1 MLHVAWQAVISAGLM
16 NLVTAALVE
25 NAMDEDRSIAT
36 VIAPSE
42 KGGLCMRDTQRSV
55 RAAPSL
61 LMMSQRLQRTAPP
74 NSTDKLANA
83 SDDKMPSQ
91 TASDDLAQTL
101 QDALQWEMQQ
111 IEKSLGKDG
120 VTKLGAQP
128 GRVMGVALNGK
139 DDIRMLQSALMIG
152 VAGVLTLAKVF
163 SLLRRLR
170 PEVYI
175 KEADLEIEAV
185 TDTDASP
192 RTAPRRFANPHVG
205 LFDWVSKVWQ
215 TTPEDEV
222 KQAGLDGWAFL
233 EFRRLNWRIF
243 SVIGPVLCA
252 VLLPLHY
259 EAHRDAEYELD
270 LLSKFDIGRD
280 PLPDWMLWVHAV
292 MVWFVVCVS
301 AWTIT
306 RTQEH
311 FTERRYQWLKEI
323 PFPRAKTVL
332 IRNIPSR
339 YRSDAALKQY
349 FVNLFSEEVI
359 ERAYVVRHTGRLTY
373 QVAALKQARLDLLH
387 AKQHWEEAGRPD
399 RASSESLRLEHC
411 EKREQTLTQE
421 VAQAQARLDEGVA
434 RGDPVVCSST
444 GFVTFTNELS
454 QRLASREQYTRDVT
468 DFSMTTAPDP
478 NDLIYANL
486 AEEEMNSAGWN
497 WAGLAAIW
505 GVFTLW
511 VPFVVLISSWTTF
524 GAVQEMLPTLKE
536 LVQRHMWLDKLLTG
550 VFATIALK
558 VFLAFLPSAMYV
570 IIRTV
575 MGVKSGTEVQIKM
588 QKWYGLFLVTFV
600 LLVTSLSRGVTLTL
614 VSVAQKPGRIFRILA
629 DFLPSASHFYF
640 NYTVLG
646 WIVPFMELVRNAN
659 FWKFHLCKY
668 FLSMSEKEAKEYSEP
683 EDPASYGFGARMA
696 SSLLISAITFAFCSC
711 SPLILA
717 FSFISLSLSHASYTY
732 LVVYA
737 ESKKPDTG
745 GVLWVHGISYL
756 FLVILMYIL
765 LMTGV
770 LQMLSSSGKWLGPPV
785 VALASTVALYAGKH
799 RVDSL
804 AFDVLPLEEVVRTSQ
819 DLSKKAVR
827 EQGQYV
833 NFMEEVDGSGAIP
846 RRPAWCGQWPGS
858 QSATL
863 VPSKAPSPEQTRP
876 LEMPRI

>member
-1 MLHVAWQAVISAGLM
+1 
-16 NLVTAALVE
+16 
-25 NAMDEDRSIAT
+25 
-36 VIAPSE
+36 
-42 KGGLCMRDTQRSV
+42 
-55 RAAPSL
+55 
-61 LMMSQRLQRTAPP
+61 
-74 NSTDKLANA
+74 
-83 SDDKMPSQ
+83 
-91 TASDDLAQTL
+91 
-101 QDALQWEMQQ
+101 
-111 IEKSLGKDG
+111 
-120 VTKLGAQP
+120 
-128 GRVMGVALNGK
+128 
-139 DDIRMLQSALMIG
+139 MLQSALMIG

-163 SLLRRLR
+163 SLFRRLR
-170 PEVYI
+170 PVVYI
-175 KEADLEIEAV
+175 KEADLEIEDV

-192 RTAPRRFANPHVG
+192 CTAPRHYANPHVG

-222 KQAGLDGWAFL
+222 KLAGLDGWAFL

-243 SVIGPVLCA
+243 SVLGPVLCA

-259 EAHRDAEYELD
+259 EAHQDSEYELD
-270 LLSKFDIGRD
+270 MLSKFDIGRD

-301 AWTIT
+301 TWTIT

-387 AKQHWEEAGRPD
+387 AKQHWQEAGRPD

-444 GFVTFTNELS
+444 GFVTFTDELS
-454 QRLASREQYTRDVT
+454 QRLASREQCTRDVT

-524 GAVQEMLPTLKE
+524 GAVQEMIPTLKE
-536 LVQRHMWLDKLLTG
+536 VVKRHMWLDKLLTG

-558 VFLAFLPSAMYV
+558 VFLAFLPSAMYA

-575 MGVKSGTEVQIKM
+575 MSVKSGTEVQIKM
-588 QKWYGLFLVTFV
+588 QKWYGLFLVMFV

-614 VSVAQKPGRIFRILA
+614 VSIAQKPGRIFRILA

-640 NYTVLG
+640 NYMVLG

-659 FWKFHLCKY
+659 FWKFHLCKF

-683 EDPASYGFGARMA
+683 EDPASYGLGARMA

-711 SPLILA
+711 SPLILV

-785 VALASTVALYAGKH
+785 VALASTFALYAGKH

-833 NFMEEVDGSGAIP
+833 QPECDLGAVQ
-846 RRPAWCGQWPGS
+846 GTKS
-858 QSATL
+858 
-863 VPSKAPSPEQTRP
+863 
-876 LEMPRI
+876 